1 MPPRPMVP
9 EDIRDQVVLEDHDLA
24 RDASFAVV
32 TRRFVRRNAYASQLW
47 VVPLRP
53 NGATGGTRRGSAPR
67 RLTSGAVRD
76 TRPRISPDG
85 RRVAF
90 LRRELVGRGRPG
102 RLMVVDIA
110 GRGRATDAGGG
121 RSGVA

>member
-1 MPPRPMVP
+1 MPPHTMVP

-47 VVPLRP
+47 IVPLGPR
-53 NGATGGTRRGSAPR
+53 ATGAGPSDSPR

-90 LRRELVGRGRPG
+90 LRRELVGRGRP
-102 RLMVVDIA
+102 
-110 GRGRATDAGGG
+110 
-121 RSGVA
+121 